1 MKVISLW
8 QPWATLVVTG
18 HKQIETRGWNTQYR
32 GPILIHASKKWNSEL
47 HETVGNIGAEPI
59 LKEMGYSGTYKRGE
73 GGWVTNLPLGAIIGV
88 VYLEET
94 APTNHWLSIF
104 GDIIKTGPATRFA
117 GKEDKERAFGDYGP
131 DRYGWLLSN
140 PIQFKEPIPAKGM
153 QGFWNYDIDLSK
165 IKTVDTRNFTNAG
178 N

>member
-18 HKQIETRGWNTQYR
+18 HKQIETRSWNTHYR
-32 GPILIHASKKWNSEL
+32 GPILIHATKKMPKWEEL
-47 HETVGNIGAEPI
+47 PPMLRSQILPMLDADEIPDFNYLPKGA
-59 LKEMGYSGTYKRGE
+59 L
-73 GGWVTNLPLGAIIGV
+73 IGV
-88 VYLEET
+88 VELEET
-94 APTNHWLSIF
+94 APTNHWLSVF
-104 GDIIKTGPATRFA
+104 GDIIKTGLATRFA

-165 IKTVDTRNFTNAG
+165 IKKVDTRNFTDAG